1 MSEKDT
7 KNVHIETVLNEKEIF
22 SGRVFR
28 VAQRDVVLENGEKA
42 VRDVVYHNGGA
53 AVLPVDI
60 DGNVYLVRQ
69 YRSAFDREV
78 LEIPAGKLEKG
89 EDPFFAAVRELE
101 EETGF
106 KTDSII
112 KLGEY
117 WPTVGYCSETVYL
130 YLAKMLTKGNT
141 NFDED
146 EFISLVKMPYVQAYK
161 MCMNGEIRDG
171 KTQLAILK
179 AKYYL

>member
-1 MSEKDT
+1 MTNPAPK
-7 KNVHIETVLNEKEIF
+7 HFETIISEKEIF
-22 SGRVFR
+22 KGRVFR
-28 VAQRDVVLENGEKA
+28 VGVRDVLLENGEKS
-42 VRDVVYHNGGA
+42 VREVVYHNGG
-53 AVLPVDI
+53 VSILPIDN
-60 DGNVYLVRQ
+60 DGNVYLVQQ
-69 YRSAFDREV
+69 YRCAFDSEV

-117 WPTVGYCSETVYL
+117 WPTVGYCSEIVYL
-130 YLAKMLTKGNT
+130 YFAKMLSKGST

-146 EFISLVKMPYVQAYK
+146 EFISLVKIPFDKAYE
-161 MCMNGEIRDG
+161 MCMNGEICDG
-171 KTQLAILK
+171 KSQLAILK
-179 AKYYL
+179 ARNYL

>member
-1 MSEKDT
+1 MSEIKEL
-7 KNVHIETVLNEKEIF
+7 KHFETTIAEKEIF
-22 SGRVFR
+22 KGNVIR
-28 VAQRDVVLENGEKA
+28 VALRDVELENGEKSQ
-42 VRDVVYHNGGA
+42 REVVYHNGGA
-53 AVLPVDI
+53 AVLPMDT
-60 DGNVYLVRQ
+60 DGNVYMVRQ
-69 YRSAFDREV
+69 FRSAFGKEV

-117 WPTVGYCSETVYL
+117 WPTVGYCSERVYL
-130 YLAKMLTKGNT
+130 YFAKMLSKGST
-141 NFDED
+141 HFDDD
-146 EFISLVKMPYVQAYK
+146 EFISLIKMPFEKAYE
-161 MCMNGEIRDG
+161 MCMNGEICDG

-179 AKYYL
+179 AKHYL